1 MALYELFVKENEKF
15 TYEAVDK
22 ILIRH
27 ENSRLDINW
36 NRGDDIYRIVISK
49 RKRLPE
55 KEKKVRVKKGGD
67 NSGNNQQ
74 HIEAESTSS

>member
-27 ENSRLDINW
+27 ENSVDLILT
-36 NRGDDIYRIVISK
+36 G
-49 RKRLPE
+49 
-55 KEKKVRVKKGGD
+55 
-67 NSGNNQQ
+67 
-74 HIEAESTSS
+74 IEAMIFTE